1 MRTIILY
8 EIVLCRPVNKSV
20 GKTGTGKK
28 CRVFSATLLPV
39 NYFKEMLTADTQDY
53 AVYAQSSF
61 DSKSAELLSEKM
73 SAADIQEEMQGNT
86 GKYAATLPE
95 TVQVH
100 PGRYLVFFHH
110 MDICSR

>member
-1 MRTIILY
+1 MF
-8 EIVLCRPVNKSV
+8 
-20 GKTGTGKK
+20 
-28 CRVFSATLLPV
+28 FSATLLPV

-86 GKYAATLPE
+86 GKYAATLPK
-95 TVQVH
+95 
-100 PGRYLVFFHH
+100 RYRCIRDGISYFFHH